1 MVKVTCRNEQ
11 WEVPDNITV
20 RNLIL
25 RVGLN
30 PETVLALMGGKL
42 INEKTIVS
50 RGAEITLVV
59 VVSGG

>member
-42 INEKTIVS
+42 INEKTIVP